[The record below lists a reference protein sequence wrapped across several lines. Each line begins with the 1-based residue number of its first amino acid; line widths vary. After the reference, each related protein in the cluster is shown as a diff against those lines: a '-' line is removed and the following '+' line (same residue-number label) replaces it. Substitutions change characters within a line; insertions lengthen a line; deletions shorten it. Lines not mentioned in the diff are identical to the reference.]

1 MAIPNLK
8 NCEFS
13 IPMTEQHPVGD
24 NDNNIGYSYTDQ
36 SPGLFDLWVPWG
48 HVFEIQFLRI
58 TNEHESSTYD
68 IDVILS
74 TGKWKTNNNYYSNH
88 GSGLAGSYSTSNAIN
103 TTTPYVNMTEAN
115 SADMAHW
122 LAHETEV
129 AADAY
134 VDIIKKD
141 TPLYLTEG
149 NGLRFNT
156 TTDYNQSDGG
166 YGTKTLVATISYI
179 DHYN

>member
-13 IPMTEQHPVGD
+13 IPMTEQHPVGA
-24 NDNNIGYSYTDQ
+24 NTSYIGHGITGQ
-36 SPGLFDLWVPWG
+36 SPGYTDLFVPWG
-48 HVFEIQFLRI
+48 HLWEVQLLRV

-74 TGKWKTNNNYYSNH
+74 TGKWRANNNYSSHSNF
-88 GSGLAGSYSTSNAIN
+88 SGNHTDSNSVN

-115 SADMAHW
+115 FADMAHW
-122 LAHETEV
+122 LAHETELN
-129 AADAY
+129 ADTY
-134 VDIIKKD
+134 VDIITKD
-141 TPLYLTEG
+141 TPLYLSEG
-149 NGLRFNT
+149 NGLRFDT

-166 YGTKTLVATISYI
+166 YGTKTLVVTISYI

>member
-13 IPMTEQHPVGD
+13 ITMTEQHPVGA
-24 NDNNIGYSYTDQ
+24 NTSYIGESYTAQ
-36 SPGLFDLWVPWG
+36 SPGSQDLFVPWG
-48 HVFEIQFLRI
+48 HLFEVQLLRV

-74 TGKWKTNNNYYSNH
+74 TGKWRSNNNYYATHTNFSGNHTASN
-88 GSGLAGSYSTSNAIN
+88 SVN

-115 SADMAHW
+115 FPDMAHW
-122 LAHETEV
+122 LCHEEEIAV
-129 AADAY
+129 DNY
-134 VDIIKKD
+134 KDIITKD
-141 TPLYLTEG
+141 TPLYLSEG
-149 NGLRFNT
+149 NGLRFLT
-156 TTDYNQSDGG
+156 TANYSGSDGN
-166 YGTKTLVATISYI
+166 YSTNTLVMTLSYI

>member
-13 IPMTEQHPVGD
+13 IPMTSQHPVSA
-24 NDNNIGYSYTDQ
+24 NTSYIGESYTAQ
-36 SPGLFDLWVPWG
+36 SPGSFDIWIPWG
-48 HVFEIQFLRI
+48 HLWEVNLIRV

-74 TGKWKTNNNYYSNH
+74 TGKWKSNPNYYSTHTNF
-88 GSGLAGSYSTSNAIN
+88 SGNWTSSNSVN

-115 SADMAHW
+115 AADMGHW

-134 VDIIKKD
+134 VDILKKD

-149 NGLRFNT
+149 NGLRFDT
-156 TTDYNQSDGG
+156 TTDYNGSDGG
-166 YGTKTLVATISYI
+166 YNTKTLVATISYI

>member
-1 MAIPNLK
+1 MAIPNFK

-13 IPMTEQHPVGD
+13 IPMTEQHPIGD
-24 NDNNIGYSYTDQ
+24 NDTSDGYGYDGA
-36 SPGLFDLWVPWG
+36 SPGLWDLWVPWG
-48 HVFEIQFLRI
+48 HVFEIQLLRV
-58 TNEHESSTYD
+58 TNEHESATYD
-68 IDVILS
+68 VDVLMY
-74 TGKWKTNNNYYSNH
+74 TGKWRNHNNYYVNH
-88 GSGLAGSYSTSNAIN
+88 NSFQGDYTTSNAIN

-115 SADMAHW
+115 AADMGHW
-122 LAHETEV
+122 LAHEEEIAV
-129 AADAY
+129 DKY

-149 NGLRFNT
+149 NGLRFQT

>member
-1 MAIPNLK
+1 MAIPNFK

-13 IPMTEQHPVGD
+13 IPMTEQHPVGA
-24 NDNNIGYSYTDQ
+24 NTSYIGESYTAQ
-36 SPGLFDLWVPWG
+36 SPGSQDLFVPWG
-48 HVFEIQFLRI
+48 HLFEVQLLRV

-74 TGKWKTNNNYYSNH
+74 TGKWRSNNNYYATHTNFSGNHTASN
-88 GSGLAGSYSTSNAIN
+88 SVN

-115 SADMAHW
+115 AADMGHW
-122 LAHETEV
+122 LAHEEEIAV
-129 AADAY
+129 DKY

-149 NGLRFNT
+149 NGLRFDT

-166 YGTKTLVATISYI
+166 YGTKTLVVTISYI

>member
-13 IPMTEQHPVGD
+13 IPMTEQHPVGA
-24 NDNNIGYSYTDQ
+24 NNSNIGHGINGQSAGYS
-36 SPGLFDLWVPWG
+36 DLLVPWG
-48 HVFEIQFLRI
+48 HVWEVQLLRV

-74 TGKWKTNNNYYSNH
+74 TGKWKTNNNYYSSHSSFGGNW
-88 GSGLAGSYSTSNAIN
+88 SSSNAIN
-103 TTTPYVNMTEAN
+103 TTTPYVNMTETQH
-115 SADMAHW
+115 ADMAHW
-122 LAHETEV
+122 LCHEEEV
-129 AADAY
+129 VPDNY

-141 TPLYLTEG
+141 TPLYLSEG
-149 NGLRFNT
+149 NTLRFDT

-166 YGTKTLVATISYI
+166 YGTKTLVVTISYI

>member
-13 IPMTEQHPVGD
+13 IPMTEQHPVGAE
-24 NDNNIGYSYTDQ
+24 NSNIGHGINGQ
-36 SPGLFDLWVPWG
+36 SAGLSDLVVPWG
-48 HVFEIQFLRI
+48 HLWEVQLLRV

-74 TGKWKTNNNYYSNH
+74 TGKWKTNNNYYSSHSSFGGNW
-88 GSGLAGSYSTSNAIN
+88 SSSNAIN
-103 TTTPYVNMTEAN
+103 TTTPYVNMTEAQH
-115 SADMAHW
+115 ADMAHW
-122 LAHETEV
+122 LCHEEEV
-129 AADAY
+129 VPDNY

-141 TPLYLTEG
+141 TPLYLSEG
-149 NGLRFNT
+149 NTLRFDT
-156 TTDYNQSDGG
+156 TTDYSQSDGG
-166 YGTKTLVATISYI
+166 YGTKTLVVTISYI